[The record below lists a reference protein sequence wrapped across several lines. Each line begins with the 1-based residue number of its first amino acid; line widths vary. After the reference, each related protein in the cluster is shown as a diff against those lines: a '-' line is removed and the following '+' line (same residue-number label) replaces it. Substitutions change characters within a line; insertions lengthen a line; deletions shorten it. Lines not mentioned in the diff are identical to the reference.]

1 MKIPHCFRITIFF
14 LAFITIVF
22 SPLMASDCFSS
33 ASATQPD
40 AALQAVNNIPPDV
53 NQILLVTGNDF
64 LFFKSMKVHAL
75 EKTDS
80 GWRQAMDP
88 IDATIGRNGFAPY
101 GEKREG
107 DGRTPSGLYRL
118 GTAFGYAES
127 AATKMPYRQS
137 MPDDVWIDDPNAPDY
152 NRWVRQSRTRALSF
166 ERMKRVDHLYQYGM
180 VIEYNTD
187 PVIKGHG
194 SAIFLHIWA
203 GPKSATAGCVAVS
216 EDNLLGILSWL
227 DPAAKPAI
235 LINPE
240 PALKRKILR

>member
-1 MKIPHCFRITIFF
+1 
-14 LAFITIVF
+14 
-22 SPLMASDCFSS
+22 MASDFFPS
-33 ASATQPD
+33 ASAKQPD
-40 AALQAVNNIPPDV
+40 EPLPAVNNIPPDV
-53 NQILLVTGNDF
+53 NQILLVTGNCF
-64 LFFKSMKVHAL
+64 PLFKSRKVYTL
-75 EKTDS
+75 ERTGS
-80 GWRQAMDP
+80 GWRQAMEP
-88 IDATIGRNGFAPY
+88 FDASIGRNGFAPY

-137 MPDDVWIDDPNAPDY
+137 LPDDVWIDDPNAPDY
-152 NRWVRQSRTRALSF
+152 NRRVRQSQTRALSF
-166 ERMKRVDHLYQYGM
+166 EKMKRGDDLYKYGM

-203 GPKSATAGCVAVS
+203 GPKSTTAGCVAVS
-216 EDNLLGILSWL
+216 EDNLLRILSWL

-240 PALKRKILR
+240 PALKREIL